1 MLELKNEEFNQVKQE
16 EAKKLKIEALIKLE
30 RLEEEILKTEGKER
44 KKAIETYRELLWLL
58 KDEPIYLLKY

>member
-58 KDEPIYLLKY
+58 KDEPIYLLRY